1 MNDELK
7 PCPIC
12 GAHAEIKT
20 LFDDFYI
27 EIFEGRATRPIYA
40 TKQAAID
47 AWNNRVEFNLSPKEI
62 EELRKKFSSAI
73 HDIPVSYYTEVRK
86 PCIDERTQPTFTPNE
101 LDAIRRMFRD
111 RYPRAH
117 EIPNIEQAI
126 IDKCDAVLKG
136 GSVE

>member
-1 MNDELK
+1 MNNELK
-7 PCPIC
+7 PCPLC
-12 GAHAEIKT
+12 GAHAKIKT

-27 EIFEGRATRPIYA
+27 EISEGRATRAIYA

-86 PCIDERTQPTFTPNE
+86 PCIDERTQPVFTPNE
-101 LDAIRRMFRD
+101 LDAIRRMFAE
-111 RYPRAH
+111 RYPRASKLP
-117 EIPNIEQAI
+117 EIEQSI
-126 IDKCDAVLKG
+126 IDKCELALKRG
-136 GSVE
+136 AR